1 MIHASRALVR
11 KWLEALLHIHDTP
24 ERTAAAFAL
33 GVFLGFSP
41 PLGLHTLLALLLAFV
56 LNLNR
61 VAVIVGTYANLPWI
75 LAPYYTLA
83 TVLGGKLLGTA
94 VPPHFAAHLHDLF
107 RLSLFRGEFW
117 YRLAVLLRPLLWPYV
132 VGSTIGAALL
142 AAVAYEAS
150 LAFVIAARRHAA
162 LHHHH
167 KGGNAANP

>member
-1 MIHASRALVR
+1 MIHASRAAIR

-41 PLGLHTLLALLLAFV
+41 PLGLHTLLALLFAFV

-61 VAVIVGTYANLPWI
+61 VAVVVGTCANLPWI

-83 TVLGGKLLGTA
+83 TVLGARLLGTA
-94 VPPHFAAHLHDLF
+94 VPPRFAAHLHDLF
-107 RLSLFRGEFW
+107 HLSLFRGEFW
-117 YRLAVLLRPLLWPYV
+117 NRLAVLLRPLLWPYV
-132 VGSTIGAALL
+132 VGSTIGAVLL
-142 AAVAYEAS
+142 AAAAYRLS
-150 LAFVIAARRHAA
+150 LAFVMAARHHAA

-167 KGGNAANP
+167 KSDGAAKP